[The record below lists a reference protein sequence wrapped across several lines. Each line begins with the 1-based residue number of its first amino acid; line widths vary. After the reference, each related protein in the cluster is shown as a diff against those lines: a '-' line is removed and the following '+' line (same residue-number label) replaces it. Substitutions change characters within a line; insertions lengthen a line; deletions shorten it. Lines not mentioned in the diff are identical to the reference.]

1 MLKLPHDAIVIL
13 FSDTFRIANGALDE
27 SFEATL
33 EQLIHLV
40 VIVIV
45 VPDAK
50 HTLYI
55 IPDRPSEA
63 RCVDLIVRAHGVVRQ
78 IVRGLEFIVEKITD
92 VVVKTIHQGITMIIP
107 RVILDTEGR
116 NIVQLTALERGTEES
131 R

>member
-1 MLKLPHDAIVIL
+1 MLELPHDAIVIL

-40 VIVIV
+40 IIVII

-50 HTLYI
+50 HTLYV

-63 RCVDLIVRAHGVVRQ
+63 RCVDLIVRAHGVVR
-78 IVRGLEFIVEKITD
+78 
-92 VVVKTIHQGITMIIP
+92 
-107 RVILDTEGR
+107 
-116 NIVQLTALERGTEES
+116 
-131 R
+131 